1 MTAFFTDYNANHR
14 HSGLNYYTPDTIHHG
29 HVEHARKQR
38 QATLDACY
46 TRNPHRYRNQPS
58 APGVP
63 PKAGINNKQTSPLS
77 QTA

>member
-1 MTAFFTDYNANHR
+1 MAAYFADYNANHR
-14 HSGLNYYTPDTIHHG
+14 HSGLNYYTPDGVHEGQANQT
-29 HVEHARKQR
+29 RRRR

-46 TRNPHRYRNQPS
+46 ARNPHRYRNKPA

-63 PKAGINNKQTSPLS
+63 PHAGINHKTNQLS